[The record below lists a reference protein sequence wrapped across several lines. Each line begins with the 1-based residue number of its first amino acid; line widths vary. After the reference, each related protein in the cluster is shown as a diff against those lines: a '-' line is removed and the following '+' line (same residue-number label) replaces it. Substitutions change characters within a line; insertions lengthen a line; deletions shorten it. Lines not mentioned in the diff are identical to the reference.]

1 MGSAHG
7 DLSLRFSVYVARPA
21 EARSLTVAVLN
32 PAGIA
37 GATISAPAADAVNR

>member
-21 EARSLTVAVLN
+21 EARSLTVDVFN
-32 PAGIA
+32 SAGIT
-37 GATISAPAADAVNR
+37 GATISAPAVDPVNP